1 MHAAVPVC
9 IPKAVRA
16 AAAEKLASKFY
27 KAADHSGY
35 TATVISL
42 VIPEI
47 QLRSRNGA
55 AHNSNAGASSN

>member
-16 AAAEKLASKFY
+16 AAAEKLASKLH

-35 TATVISL
+35 TVVTWNCVSGWEHGTLLCHHIKLDS
-42 VIPEI
+42 
-47 QLRSRNGA
+47 
-55 AHNSNAGASSN
+55 